1 MRGLRRKLLF
11 KTKYE
16 ILDCLYTNGG
26 YVDTGFPEGNY
37 IFHIKF
43 SAPSFVPWSFRFM
56 SSGLATGDEDRFYS
70 GINGSETTNTFI
82 QGCGA
87 VYKNINLYKTLLTEP
102 HEYKFQNGIG
112 ENEFW
117 TKLDDNYLISPKAGR
132 KSYFTNRTIKL
143 FFLYGKFC
151 YGFVYYVRIYDGNKL
166 LRDFIPVRRR
176 SDGKIGLLDKVENK
190 FYTSSNEIEFT
201 NNELNR
207 L

>member
-1 MRGLRRKLLF
+1 MRTDRRKLLA

-16 ILDCLYTNGG
+16 VLDCLYTNGG

-56 SSGLATGDEDRFYS
+56 SSGLATGDKDRFYS
-70 GINGSETTNTFI
+70 GINGSETTKTFI

-87 VYKNINLYKTLLTEP
+87 VFENINLNKMLLTEP
-102 HEYKFQNGIG
+102 HG
-112 ENEFW
+112 
-117 TKLDDNYLISPKAGR
+117 
-132 KSYFTNRTIKL
+132 
-143 FFLYGKFC
+143 
-151 YGFVYYVRIYDGNKL
+151 IYDGNKL

-190 FYTSSNEIEFT
+190 FYTSSNGIEFT
-201 NNELNR
+201 KS
-207 L
+207 

>member
-1 MRGLRRKLLF
+1 MRTDRRKLLA

-16 ILDCLYTNGG
+16 VLDCLYTNGG

-56 SSGLATGDEDRFYS
+56 SSGLATGDKDRFYS
-70 GINGSETTNTFI
+70 GINGSETTKTFI

-87 VYKNINLYKTLLTEP
+87 VYENINLNKMQLTEP

-117 TKLDDNYLISPKAGR
+117 TKIDDNYIISPKAGR
-132 KSYFTNRTIKL
+132 KSYFTDRTIKL
-143 FFLYGKFC
+143 FFLYKKLC

-190 FYTSSNEIEFT
+190 FYTSSNGIEFT
-201 NNELNR
+201 KS
-207 L
+207 